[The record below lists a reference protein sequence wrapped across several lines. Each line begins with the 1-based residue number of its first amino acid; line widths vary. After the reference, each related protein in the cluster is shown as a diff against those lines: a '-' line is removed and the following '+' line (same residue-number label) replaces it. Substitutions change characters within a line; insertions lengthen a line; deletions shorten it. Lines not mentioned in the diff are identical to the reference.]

1 MDGNV
6 TQDGI
11 RKDIEWMERVGIG
24 GFHQFDAGGIGM
36 KPIVSEPMPYGS
48 PGWKVAFR
56 YAMELANAKGME
68 TAVASAPGWSSTPSM
83 AALKASVRRATPSW
97 SISEARWTPKKPR
110 RQMTS
115 PRLRTTAKS
124 MI

>member
-1 MDGNV
+1 MKRWISVLAAALSVVGAHAQGSLYEGFENPPQEARPRVWWHWMDGNV

-36 KPIVSEPMPYGS
+36 KPIVAEPMPYGS

-56 YAMELANAKGME
+56 YAMELADAKGM
-68 TAVASAPGWSSTPSM
+68 
-83 AALKASVRRATPSW
+83 
-97 SISEARWTPKKPR
+97 
-110 RQMTS
+110 
-115 PRLRTTAKS
+115 
-124 MI
+124 